1 MSYKEFAWRT
11 ATAVDLKLHF
21 STNRY
26 YSEGDEIGNDDD
38 WKHEKEEIRLC
49 V

>member
-1 MSYKEFAWRT
+1 M
-11 ATAVDLKLHF
+11 DLKLHF

-26 YSEGDEIGNDDD
+26 YSEGDNVGNNEDWKYGKGEIG
-38 WKHEKEEIRLC
+38 LC